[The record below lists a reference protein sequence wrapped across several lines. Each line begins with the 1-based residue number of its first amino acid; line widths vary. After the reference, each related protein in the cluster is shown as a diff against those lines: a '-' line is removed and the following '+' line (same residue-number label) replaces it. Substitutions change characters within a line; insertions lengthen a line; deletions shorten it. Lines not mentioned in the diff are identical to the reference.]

1 MSQEPDAS
9 IIYIRRKNMEESP
22 SNPVA
27 PTKIPTNELGVSS
40 YSVDRKNTASEEINL
55 RQVWF
60 ILKHRLWLILAI
72 TAGSVFLVSL
82 WTFQQRQVYQG
93 KFQLLVGDPI
103 VQQNTAKQA
112 VLDELGA
119 KEVDYDTQIVVLK
132 SKSILNPIIE
142 EISTQYPEV
151 DYENLAG
158 DNRPFLGINQLKD
171 TKILEVSYLDAD
183 RTKIEYVLNALAK
196 AYLRYSLDERKIQI
210 NQGIKFVEEQLPKL
224 RDRVNSRQAELQ
236 RFRQQHNLLDP
247 EQKAN
252 ELSAL
257 ESSLKSKYIDLQIGA
272 RETLSLYSLLQRQ
285 LGLNPDNAIASSYL
299 SESPRYQNLL
309 NQLQE
314 VEIELAKQS
323 AKYSDDSP
331 MIQALK
337 AKRDNL
343 KPLLRQEA
351 EAVLGNRFNSSDS
364 TTSLSSPSSLRLNL
378 NQQFIQTANQ
388 LQVQRVKLAAVEK
401 ELNAINKEV
410 KQMPALARQ
419 YMDLQRELN
428 VATDSLNRFLEA
440 QAKLQID
447 SAQQTIPWQLISSPS
462 VDDTPI
468 WPKPVRN
475 ISLGI
480 MAGLLLGVGAAFLLE
495 RLDPVFHSVEEVKEA
510 TQLPILGMIPWQKDL
525 QLMERLV
532 GVNVSPMTSS
542 SPGSNRKPN
551 KPPVRS
557 VRPNYRSSGFLE
569 AFRSLNTSIWLLG
582 SDHPI
587 RSLVISS
594 ATPGDGKTTVS
605 LNLAQAA
612 AAMGQKVL
620 LVDADLR
627 RPRVHHL
634 FGLGNF
640 QGLSNV
646 IATGLSVD
654 EVIQKVPQW
663 DNLSILT
670 AGDIPP
676 DPIRLLTSRRMQE
689 LMDSWEQDSVYD
701 LIIYDTPPLLNFA
714 DARIL
719 ASGTTG
725 LVFVLKLGK
734 TDRSA
739 FKHVIDDLKMAQ
751 TPLLG
756 LVANSISRNDYGASY
771 YYNYY
776 RQGKA

>member
-1 MSQEPDAS
+1 
-9 IIYIRRKNMEESP
+9 MEESP

-27 PTKIPTNELGVSS
+27 SVKGTNHELGVSS
-40 YSVDRKNTASEEINL
+40 YTVGRKTATSEEINL

-60 ILKHRLWLILAI
+60 ILKHRLWLIIAI
-72 TAGSVFLVSL
+72 TVGSAFLVSL
-82 WTFQQRQVYQG
+82 WTFQQRQLYQG
-93 KFQLLVGDPI
+93 KFQLLVGNPI
-103 VQQNTAKQA
+103 DQQNSTKQA
-112 VLDELGA
+112 VLDNLGA
-119 KEVDYDTQIVVLK
+119 KTVDYNTQIAVLK
-132 SKSILNPIIE
+132 SKSILSPITE
-142 EISTQYPEV
+142 EIATQYPEIN
-151 DYENLAG
+151 YENLAG
-158 DNRPFLGINQLKD
+158 NNRPVLSINQLKD
-171 TKILEVSYLDAD
+171 TKILEVSYLDTD
-183 RTKIEYVLNALAK
+183 RTKIGYVLNALAK

-224 RDRVNSRQAELQ
+224 RDRVNVGQAQLQ

-247 EQKAN
+247 EQKAS
-252 ELSAL
+252 ELSGL
-257 ESSLKSKYIDLQIGA
+257 ESSLKSKYIDLQISS
-272 RETLSLYSLLQRQ
+272 REILSLYSILQRQ
-285 LGLNPDNAIASSYL
+285 LGLNPDNALASSYL

-314 VEIELAKQS
+314 VEIELARQS
-323 AKYSDDSP
+323 ARYADDSP
-331 MIQALK
+331 MIQTLK

-343 KPLLRQEA
+343 RPLLRQEA
-351 EAVLGNRFNSSDS
+351 EAVLGGRFNATDS
-364 TTSLSSPSSLRLNL
+364 KSSLSSPSSLRLSL

-401 ELNAINKEV
+401 ELNAINKKV
-410 KQMPALARQ
+410 KQMPVLARQ

-462 VDDTPI
+462 IDDTPI
-468 WPKPVRN
+468 WPKPARN

-495 RLDPVFHSVEEVKEA
+495 RLDPVFHSVEELKEA
-510 TQLPILGMIPWQKDL
+510 TQLPLLGMIPWQKDL

-542 SPGSNRKPN
+542 PPSSNHKPN

-557 VRPNYRSSGFLE
+557 VRSSYRSSGFLE

-594 ATPGDGKTTVS
+594 ATPSDGKTTIAI
-605 LNLAQAA
+605 NLAQAA

-627 RPRVHHL
+627 RPRIHHI
-634 FGLGNF
+634 FGVGNA

-646 IATGLSVD
+646 IATGLSAD
-654 EVIQKVPQW
+654 EAIQKVPQW
-663 DNLSILT
+663 DNMSILT
-670 AGDIPP
+670 AGDLPP

-689 LMDSWEQDSVYD
+689 LMDSWEQDSFYD

-725 LVFVLKLGK
+725 LVFVVKLGK

-739 FKHVIDDLKMAQ
+739 FKHVVDDLKMAQ

-776 RQGKA
+776 RSGKA